1 MLAKA
6 EETVLQTPSDDE
18 IFEYLRG
25 CLDEVCGEVPE
36 KYGLYDS
43 KGRPRRAFVLYTLIK
58 YACRGCIVKVLT
70 QLRRADSVDM
80 LFVQNYRLAVNLLVE
95 QLRSRLD
102 GKQFRVAGDEHG

>member
-25 CLDEVCGEVPE
+25 CLDEVCGEVAE

-43 KGRPRRAFVLYTLIK
+43 KIHPRQAFILDTLIK
-58 YACRGCIVKVLT
+58 YAYPGCIVKVLT
-70 QLRRADSVDM
+70 QLHREDSVDM
-80 LFVQNYRLAVNLLVE
+80 LFLQNHRIAVNLLDE

-102 GKQFRVAGDEHG
+102 GKQFRVGGDEHG